1 MVQAQIE
8 SIQGNGDWTSTYDG
22 STMYSFIIAFNDGTV
37 GEANAKSST
46 PPYAVGDTVHYT
58 KNGKS
63 PKGNDKLKVSKNP
76 PPPGGFKQFQPAKQD
91 PDKDKKMIRGMCFK
105 VAGMAWACN
114 YKHKQFELPHEVMVK
129 DVMTLAKKYEQA
141 YNEWMSE

>member
-8 SIQGNGDWTSTYDG
+8 SIQGNGDWKSTYDG
-22 STMYSFIIAFNDGTV
+22 STMYSFIISFNDGTI
-37 GEANAKSST
+37 GEANSKSST

-76 PPPGGFKQFQPAKQD
+76 PPPGGFKQFQPAK
-91 PDKDKKMIRGMCFK
+91 PNPNKDKQIRRAMCFK
-105 VAGMAWACN
+105 VAGTAWARN
-114 YKHKQFELPHEVMVK
+114 YKHKQSELPHEVMVK
-129 DVMTLAKKYEQA
+129 DVIDLAKKYEKA
-141 YNEWMSE
+141 FNEWMEE